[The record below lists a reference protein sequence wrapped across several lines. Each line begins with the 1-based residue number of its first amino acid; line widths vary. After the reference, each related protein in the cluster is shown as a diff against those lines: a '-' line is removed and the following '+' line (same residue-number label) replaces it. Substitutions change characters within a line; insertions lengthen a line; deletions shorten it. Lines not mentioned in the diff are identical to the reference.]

1 ILASVLASYKERQA
15 SMDAEGLRVPL
26 DIHRKQ
32 AEYLFRNKLA
42 SPSFHIGAAA
52 ILATFLWPSIA
63 TRSILIWFLS
73 VVLINVG
80 RVFLAFFY
88 TSRQPENKTDIYWIN
103 VHVASAAVAAL
114 GWGSVVVITP
124 LDNLT
129 HQILVLVMAGALAV
143 LALPSLVI
151 VKNAFTFYLI
161 SLIVPIAAK
170 VFVTAESIDIS
181 IASLAFIFIGAT
193 YYAGREI
200 SSAISE
206 AFRNELAVERLAHS
220 DQLTKL
226 ANRRMFDEM
235 LVKEWDHALRGS
247 TMLSLVLLDIDNFK
261 RYNDGY
267 GHSKGD
273 KCLRTVA
280 DALRTALPRG
290 TDILARYGGEEF
302 AVILPFT
309 DVSGGQVVSERMRKA
324 VEALRLPHKHSTVGT
339 HLTIT
344 AGGVTCQPAPD
355 MKPTR
360 LIELADLAL
369 YQAKGRGKNRVEWG
383 DWKPESGRPEF
394 TLRQRKLTAAS

>member
-1 ILASVLASYKERQA
+1 
-15 SMDAEGLRVPL
+15 MDAEGLRVPL

-32 AEYLFRNKLA
+32 AEHLFRNKLA
-42 SPSFHIGAAA
+42 SPTFHVGTAALVA
-52 ILATFLWPSIA
+52 VFLWSSIA
-63 TRSILIWFLS
+63 TRSILIWLLS
-73 VVLINVG
+73 VVLINAG
-80 RVFLAFFY
+80 RVILAFVY
-88 TSRQPENKTDIYWIN
+88 TGRQPEHKTDIYWIN
-103 VHVASAAVAAL
+103 VHVGSAAVAAL
-114 GWGSVVVITP
+114 GWASVVVITP
-124 LDNLT
+124 LDNQT

-143 LALPSLVI
+143 LALPSLTI

-161 SLIVPIAAK
+161 ALIVPIAAK

-309 DVSGGQVVSERMRKA
+309 DAHGGQVVSERMREA
-324 VEALRLPHKHSTVGT
+324 VETLQLPHKHSTVGV

-344 AGGVTCQPAPD
+344 TGGVTCQPVPD

-360 LIELADLAL
+360 LIELADQAL
-369 YQAKGRGKNRVEWG
+369 YQAKARGKNRVEWG
-383 DWKPESGRPEF
+383 DWNPESGRPEF

>member
-1 ILASVLASYKERQA
+1 
-15 SMDAEGLRVPL
+15 MDAEGLRVPL

-32 AEYLFRNKLA
+32 AEHLFRNKLA
-42 SPSFHIGAAA
+42 SPTFHVGTAALVA
-52 ILATFLWPSIA
+52 VFLWSSIA
-63 TRSILIWFLS
+63 TRSILIWLLS
-73 VVLINVG
+73 VVLINAG
-80 RVFLAFFY
+80 RVILAFVY
-88 TSRQPENKTDIYWIN
+88 TGRQPEHKTDIYWIN
-103 VHVASAAVAAL
+103 VHVGSAAVAAL
-114 GWGSVVVITP
+114 GWASVVVITP
-124 LDNLT
+124 LDNQT

-143 LALPSLVI
+143 LALPSLTI

-161 SLIVPIAAK
+161 ALIVPIAAK

-235 LVKEWDHALRGS
+235 LVKEWDHALRGG
-247 TMLSLVLLDIDNFK
+247 TMLSLVLLDIDDFK
-261 RYNDGY
+261 QYNDGY
-267 GHSKGD
+267 GHSRGD
-273 KCLRTVA
+273 KCLRAVA

-309 DVSGGQVVSERMRKA
+309 DAHGGQVVSERMRKA
-324 VEALRLPHKHSTVGT
+324 VETLQLPHKHSTVGG

-344 AGGVTCQPAPD
+344 TGGVTCQPVPD

-360 LIELADLAL
+360 LIELADQAL
-369 YQAKGRGKNRVEWG
+369 YQAKARGKNRVEWG
-383 DWKPESGRPEF
+383 DWNPESGRPEF

>member
-1 ILASVLASYKERQA
+1 
-15 SMDAEGLRVPL
+15 MDAEGLRVPL

-32 AEYLFRNKLA
+32 AEHLFRNKLA
-42 SPSFHIGAAA
+42 SPTFHVGTAALVA
-52 ILATFLWPSIA
+52 VFLWSSIA
-63 TRSILIWFLS
+63 TRSILIWLLS
-73 VVLINVG
+73 VVLINAG
-80 RVFLAFFY
+80 RVILAFVY
-88 TSRQPENKTDIYWIN
+88 TGRQPEHKTDIYWIN
-103 VHVASAAVAAL
+103 VHVGSAAVAAL
-114 GWGSVVVITP
+114 GWASVVVITP
-124 LDNLT
+124 LDNQA

-143 LALPSLVI
+143 LALPSLTI

-161 SLIVPIAAK
+161 ALIVPIAAK

-309 DVSGGQVVSERMRKA
+309 DAHGGQVVSERMRKA
-324 VEALRLPHKHSTVGT
+324 VETLQLPHKHSTVGV

-344 AGGVTCQPAPD
+344 TGGVTCQPVPD

-360 LIELADLAL
+360 LIELADQAL
-369 YQAKGRGKNRVEWG
+369 YQAKARGKNRVEWG
-383 DWKPESGRPEF
+383 DWNPESGRPEF